1 MKGLFW
7 RDGQFSWG
15 LIIAIV
21 FATAS
26 LQIGDLAWRLTDMP
40 FPRFVLCAAGI
51 DAVAAAI
58 VYLAYRWIARQAL
71 D

>member
-7 RDGQFSWG
+7 RNGQFSWG
-15 LIIAIV
+15 LIIAII

-26 LQIGDLAWRLTDMP
+26 LQTGDLAWRLMDMP
-40 FPRFVLCAAGI
+40 FRTFVLCAAGI

-58 VYLAYRWIARQAL
+58 VYLVSRLRNS
-71 D
+71 